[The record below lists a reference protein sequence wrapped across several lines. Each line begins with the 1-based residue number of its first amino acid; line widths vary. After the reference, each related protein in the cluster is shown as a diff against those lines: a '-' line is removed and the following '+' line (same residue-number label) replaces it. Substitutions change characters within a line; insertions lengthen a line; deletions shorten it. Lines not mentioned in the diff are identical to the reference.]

1 VTKEKKKKGVLSRS
15 QRKYVLILAII
26 TLISVPI
33 SYILL
38 TKSTNGTN
46 TTITAREGL
55 ALANGVAHEWNNDSV
70 LVYVRDYG
78 SFFEG
83 ECTAWY
89 YIYYSPSS
97 GRAINNWTTYSLLF
111 VDVYYDNTYKTEEIQ
126 SSAEPPILNWTV
138 DSDEAYSI
146 AMKNKEIRAFM
157 DEYPGAC
164 VDIFS
169 LHGREDGNPVWNIE
183 WVDWGFM
190 DDPHWAKIQ
199 IDATT
204 GEVFYVEADLSD
216 GSSYLICFVPVV
228 IIISILL
235 VISLSM
241 SKRFPNFFTATGFAL
256 FLIPTLYLR
265 IYYSTSIFTF
275 MTLVFAAVL
284 WLGTKRRMSSTD
296 LNMEHQQVYGLF
308 GLLAADYFG
317 LLIARFLLI
326 PYSYPNLLWSSL
338 LIINGVVL
346 YILLSPSEGEGT
358 GELLK
363 PFKN

>member
-1 VTKEKKKKGVLSRS
+1 MYDKKKILIFSIIAMLGLGSAIFIHILNTNSKGITAMEGKSAADEIALRWNSS
-15 QRKYVLILAII
+15 AIFVGMGNCGQI
-26 TLISVPI
+26 DEEGKCTCWI
-33 SYILL
+33 YQYQN
-38 TKSTNGTN
+38 KMDGNGTYRLN
-46 TTITAREGL
+46 IKIYYNRENKTEILWLNAPTSTAR
-55 ALANGVAHEWNNDSV
+55 
-70 LVYVRDYG
+70 
-78 SFFEG
+78 
-83 ECTAWY
+83 
-89 YIYYSPSS
+89 IK
-97 GRAINNWTTYSLLF
+97 NWT
-111 VDVYYDNTYKTEEIQ
+111 I
-126 SSAEPPILNWTV
+126 

-146 AMKNKEIRAFM
+146 AMKNEKIKAYM
-157 DEYPGAC
+157 DRYANAG

-169 LHGREDGNPVWNIE
+169 LTGSQSGNPVWEIA

-204 GEVFYVEADLSD
+204 GEVLYVEADLSD

-235 VISLSM
+235 IILLSM

-338 LIINGVVL
+338 LIINGAIL
-346 YILLSPSEGEGT
+346 YIILSLTSEEEGT
-358 GELLK
+358 GKILK
-363 PFKN
+363 FFNK